1 MTEIEGVVRDL
12 IEKIK
17 RSSGIDTRFVVL
29 DFSAK
34 KKGTVAHIEFKA
46 SSDFVARA
54 IHQFFEIHKSVL
66 GSSVIYTVK
75 LLSRQIDKARAF
87 AICNVSVAPL
97 RHSPSHKS
105 EQTTQFLIGE
115 TADILEVES
124 NSWIRIRLHLDGYI
138 GWVGSNQ
145 IVPVSEKEYRR
156 WSKGKKVTTQEL
168 ISGLRKEPKLSS
180 VCVRE
185 FLTGTYLPAKKKM
198 KNWFQ
203 VGLPD
208 GTEGWMPSSSAIRS
222 NGNGANVSSEEIIST
237 AKKFMGISYVWGGR
251 SPKGFD
257 CSGLTQTV
265 FRLHGI
271 ELPRDASLQWRCGKD
286 VGKDTNDFAE
296 GDLLFFSSRENRIT
310 HVGIYLGEEESIIHS
325 SGFVRI
331 NSLNPSH
338 PLHDERLSSMFVGA
352 RRLGNIN

>member
-1 MTEIEGVVRDL
+1 LTEIEGVVRDL

-34 KKGTVAHIEFKA
+34 KKGTILHIEFKA

-54 IHQFFEIHKSVL
+54 IHQFFEKHKSGL

-75 LLSRQIDKARAF
+75 LLTRQIDKANAI

-97 RHSPSHKS
+97 RHAPSHKS
-105 EQTTQFLIGE
+105 EQITQFLIGE

-124 NSWIRIRLHLDGYI
+124 NNWVRIRLHLDGYV
-138 GWVGSNQ
+138 GWVGANQ

-156 WSKGKKVTTQEL
+156 WSKEKKVTTLEL
-168 ISGLRKEPKLSS
+168 ISGLREEPRWSS

-185 FLTGTYLPAKKKM
+185 FLAGTYLPAKKKM
-198 KNWFQ
+198 KNWLQ

-222 NGNGANVSSEEIIST
+222 NGNGENVSSEEIIST
-237 AKKFMGISYVWGGR
+237 AKKFLGISYVWGGR
-251 SPKGFD
+251 STKGFD

-271 ELPRDASLQWRCGKD
+271 ELPRDASLQWKCGKD
-286 VGKDTNDFAE
+286 VGKDTSEFVE
-296 GDLLFFSSRENRIT
+296 GDLVFFSARKNRIT
-310 HVGIYLGEEESIIHS
+310 HVGIYLGDEGSIIHS

-331 NSLNPSH
+331 NSVNPSH
-338 PLHDERLSSMFVGA
+338 ALYDERLSTMFVGA
-352 RRLGNIN
+352 RRLGKIN

>member
-34 KKGTVAHIEFKA
+34 KKGTILHIEFKA

-54 IHQFFEIHKSVL
+54 IHQFFEKNKSIL
-66 GSSVIYTVK
+66 GSSIIYTVT
-75 LLSRQIDKARAF
+75 LLARQIDKAKTF

-97 RHSPSHKS
+97 RHAPSHKS
-105 EQTTQFLIGE
+105 EQVTQFLIGE
-115 TADILEVES
+115 TADILEAKS
-124 NSWIRIRLHLDGYI
+124 NKWTRIRLHLDGYV
-138 GWVGSNQ
+138 GWVGANQ
-145 IVPVSEKEYRR
+145 IVQASEKEYRH
-156 WSKGKKVTTQEL
+156 WSKEKKVTTLEL
-168 ISGLRKEPKLSS
+168 ISSLREEPKRGS

-185 FLTGTYLPAKKKM
+185 FLAGTYLPTKKKI
-198 KNWFQ
+198 KNWLQ
-203 VGLPD
+203 ISLPD
-208 GTEGWMPSSSAIRS
+208 GTEGWMPSSSAIRL
-222 NGNGANVSSEEIIST
+222 NGNGENVTSEDIIST
-237 AKKFMGISYVWGGR
+237 AKKFLGISYVWGGR
-251 SPKGFD
+251 STKGFD

-265 FRLHGI
+265 FRLHGV
-271 ELPRDASLQWRCGKD
+271 ELPRDASLQWTCGKD
-286 VGKDTNDFAE
+286 VGKDTGEFVE
-296 GDLLFFSSRENRIT
+296 GDLVFFRSRENRIS
-310 HVGIYLGEEESIIHS
+310 HVGIYLGDEELIIHS

-338 PLHDERLSSMFVGA
+338 PLFEERLSSMFVGA